1 MSDTGAKGRST
12 TDEDEFSE
20 ITKTVKRVDCLWAHG
35 ARSGKKCDTGRQR
48 QKQSG
53 VKRCPDGDSV
63 AKDRSGA
70 GDNECAERSKNGKLR
85 PLLVGPRLSF
95 WEKVRHGEAKTEAEL
110 AAVIISEFQKLENA
124 SIACRPTAPAR
135 KKNATRGPKQEGDR
149 SLWPC
154 KSIPC

>member
-1 MSDTGAKGRST
+1 MNREGQAVQTRG
-12 TDEDEFSE
+12 
-20 ITKTVKRVDCLWAHG
+20 DCA
-35 ARSGKKCDTGRQR
+35 
-48 QKQSG
+48 QSG
-53 VKRCPDGDSV
+53 PKRCPDVDSV

-70 GDNECAERSKNGKLR
+70 GDNECAEMSKNGKLR

-135 KKNATRGPKQEGDR
+135 KKMRHVGQSKKETDR
-149 SLWPC
+149 FGHANPYHADFDISNSLC
-154 KSIPC
+154 R